1 MLKIENLEDFKV
13 TMTSVE
19 EIQQVA
25 FSLDHAFAEC
35 AVNKEL
41 SQWMEET
48 EVWQAVTDDRIK
60 VASDTTE

>member
-1 MLKIENLEDFKV
+1 
-13 TMTSVE
+13 MTSVE

-25 FSLDHAFAEC
+25 FSLDHAFVEC